1 MHGSNDKSDDILD
14 KALEDIVNE
23 EESKAPEQDMNSAE
37 DEWLDGI
44 FEEEHDATPSSEKK
58 ETIPSDNA
66 PTISLED
73 EMFAGNGD
81 VDSMLDASG
90 EIAEVEKQISPDT
103 PKSEE
108 ASSMDEIGEDI
119 SGGLDDFLDGENTTD
134 TNDDIDAMLDDEP
147 TVDPVSDDLDGDDD
161 IDAMLDDEPTV
172 DPDGD
177 IDALL
182 GEDEPAADVDD
193 LLDDDVDSLFD
204 EEPTSDVTGADEDI
218 LDLGLEDESEGN
230 SQDDDIDE
238 LLGNDDNGQQVEDD
252 DIGEDEI
259 DDLLS
264 DPEPATDNY
273 EHEEESDIDDLLS
286 GFNEETF
293 YDADDADDADDASEN
308 PNDSAPQ
315 LKGADDLDRIVSSA
329 ESEEKSVPEDTDK
342 SDVIAKSKDEDE
354 EVKKGK
360 FGLAG
365 GIALVLLAGAAG
377 IAGGSFGPSLLSS
390 AGIDVEHGGSNEE
403 TVLLQRDVRE
413 LKKQVLDLEGQLAVV
428 EGNSNAVVSLT
439 SSVSKIQKTQMA
451 FSSQQDSMNQE
462 LDKMNSGMDDFQNEV
477 VKRIESLLDLVG
489 SASIDQDVVSSEIR
503 ETVLREVV
511 QLIEDGGFNGM
522 DKKVLDALKEFESTS
537 MRLSQVEDW
546 LKGVRNLTTMNSA
559 EQDYLSSRLSKV
571 ESAIKN
577 GSSTPTYEAQQVEVK
592 QAPPV
597 IKPVEVYVDTQSQ
610 VKTKNK
616 LADEQVKNEPVKPA
630 KQYVLGVHEISTNN
644 YTIYLQEEGAS
655 GNAFKPYTFSSG
667 SVSIVPGYGRITGVR
682 KSHDPSK
689 MIDDVVDTESGV
701 ITGKPRG

>member
-293 YDADDADDADDASEN
+293 YDADDADDASEN